1 MSKNILIRSGTSPY
15 DKYTTSEYLN
25 KDLGGGN
32 SGNLLFAASL
42 FRNINNSERICFSNY
57 YNLSLSSI
65 DYVNQNYSCFIIPL
79 ANAFRSNFGELEKLT
94 QFVKKLKIPCIVT
107 GVGGQFDYDPDFS
120 QTFEFDKRARDF
132 CLAILEKSLSIGVR
146 GEITADYMKKR
157 LGISEDKIDIIGC
170 PSIFWYG
177 PNCPKIKSKKEI
189 YESTISIH
197 AGASIDPYLWSL
209 IHTSS
214 QYFAKRYFVPQGN
227 YDLRILYSGESLKK
241 LSSDYPSSL
250 FHPLYKHNKVR
261 FFTRADSWINFYQN
275 EIDCSLGIK
284 IHGTIAGVLGGARVL
299 LLATDSRTREL
310 AEFHHIPFIKA
321 RKDIK
326 PFDLLN
332 IMSDSTLMNDFC
344 KNYKDKYTNFKN
356 FMLKNGIKLSENETD
371 LKTINNIDD
380 PTIGHVT
387 SFYSVPDSEK
397 IHRITNSYLFLSK
410 KISKLQ
416 EKLREPK

>member
-1 MSKNILIRSGTSPY
+1 M
-15 DKYTTSEYLN
+15 
-25 KDLGGGN
+25 
-32 SGNLLFAASL
+32 
-42 FRNINNSERICFSNY
+42 
-57 YNLSLSSI
+57 
-65 DYVNQNYSCFIIPL
+65 
-79 ANAFRSNFGELEKLT
+79 
-94 QFVKKLKIPCIVT
+94 
-107 GVGGQFDYDPDFS
+107 
-120 QTFEFDKRARDF
+120 
-132 CLAILEKSLSIGVR
+132 
-146 GEITADYMKKR
+146 
-157 LGISEDKIDIIGC
+157 
-170 PSIFWYG
+170 
-177 PNCPKIKSKKEI
+177 
-189 YESTISIH
+189 
-197 AGASIDPYLWSL
+197 
-209 IHTSS
+209 
-214 QYFAKRYFVPQGN
+214 
-227 YDLRILYSGESLKK
+227 RILYSGESLKK

-397 IHRITNSYLFLSK
+397 IHRITNSYLFFSK